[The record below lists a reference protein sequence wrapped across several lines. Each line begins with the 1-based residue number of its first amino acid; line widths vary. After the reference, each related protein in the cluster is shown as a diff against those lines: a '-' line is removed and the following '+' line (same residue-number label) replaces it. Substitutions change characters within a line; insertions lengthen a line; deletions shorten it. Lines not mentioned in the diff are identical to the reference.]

1 MQGEL
6 FMAKIVIDPGHGGS
20 DPGSDYS
27 GRREKDD
34 VLRLAL
40 EVGKRLEEQGHNIS
54 YTRVN
59 DTAYTPF
66 ERSVM
71 ANTAAA
77 DFFLSLHRNS
87 VRNPNTVN
95 GAEAY
100 VYSDSGIRGDV
111 ARTLLENLEK
121 AGFENRG
128 VLERPNIAVLRKTDM
143 PAVLL
148 EVGFIDNEGDNRIF
162 DENFDEIAK
171 AIADALHQHAGR
183 FPVMRPPLYRVQT
196 GAFRNYENAA
206 VMANRLQSEGYPA
219 FVLYGDGIYRVQVGA
234 YEILDNAIRMEQRLR
249 ADGYSTFIVTG

>member
-1 MQGEL
+1 
-6 FMAKIVIDPGHGGS
+6 MAKIVIDPGHGGNDTGAS
-20 DPGSDYS
+20 YD

-40 EVGKRLEEQGHNIS
+40 EVGKRLEEMGQDIS

-66 ERSVM
+66 ERTVM

-77 DFFLSLHRNS
+77 DFLLSLHRNS
-87 VRNPNTVN
+87 VRNPNTIN

-100 VYSDSGIRGDV
+100 VYSDSGIRADV
-111 ARTLLENLEK
+111 AGNLLEELEK

-128 VLERPNIAVLRKTDM
+128 VLERPNLVVLRRSDM
-143 PAVLL
+143 PTVLL
-148 EVGFIDNEGDNRIF
+148 EVGFIDNESDNQLF
-162 DENFDEIAK
+162 DTKFDEIVK
-171 AIADALHQHAGR
+171 AIVDAIMQYADQ
-183 FPVMRPPLYRVQT
+183 FPVRRPPLYRVQT
-196 GAFRNYENAA
+196 GAFREYENAA
-206 VMANRLQSEGYPA
+206 AMVNRLQSEGYPA

-249 ADGYSTFIVTG
+249 AEGYSTFIVTG